1 MTARRGKARPA
12 DAAGGAR
19 VSGPPRIPVWL
30 PAVLFG
36 ALTLLVFRAFVFS
49 HGMLLGSD
57 TLNGGYT
64 ARAFYAEQLR
74 RGTFPL
80 WAPDILGGTPFLEAL
95 SGGDALYPTSLLL
108 VLMEPFRALGWKLV
122 LHVFLAGLFM
132 YGWVRAVGA
141 SRAAALLSGTAY
153 MLAPFLVSLV
163 RPGHDGKIFVTAL
176 TPLLFLVV
184 ERFFARPQAR
194 SFSAIGL
201 VVALVLFTTH
211 FQMAY
216 FLFGAVGL
224 FAAFR
229 AVQMARGAEP
239 RAADVAAGARGRT
252 ALARFG
258 LFVAASVTGLGGA
271 AVQVLPAVDYVTH
284 YSRRTQT
291 TGAEAGEAGAAWSSS
306 WSLHPEEVMSLVIP
320 EFVGNGARGAAWSSG
335 TYWGRNLLKD
345 NSEYGGILVL
355 ILAMVSFGAAERRG
369 LRWFLTGLAGVALLY
384 ALGAHTPVWRIAYA
398 ALPGARLFRSPSMAV
413 FLFGF
418 AATTLAGFGL
428 DRILESVDEGG
439 DRWRAVRHALLGAAG
454 LLTALALLTSTG
466 ALLWFWTSVV
476 SPGLDDQRLEKL
488 AALAPYVAHGAWLAA
503 LLGAATA
510 FLPWATRAGHLRPT
524 VLVCAFLSLVAADEL
539 RVDDT
544 FVQVMDFEQ
553 WVTPEPPTQAIL
565 DRERGDPEPYRLLSF
580 VNRGQDVKPAIHGI
594 ELAAG
599 HHPNDLAR
607 YRELIGMAGSDLPRN
622 LGNSNIERLLNVRYL
637 LWPDNNGKGPPEGDV
652 VLRTSVDGRPY
663 MTLHARPGLARAR
676 LVASAVVKPDEEQI
690 PYMLSRAFDPE
701 AEVVLAAP
709 PPVPLRGGTVQ
720 GSVRWLQRTPNEL
733 RLDVETDR
741 PALLV
746 VADNWFP
753 AWHATVDERPAPV
766 LRAYHTLRAV
776 PIPEGTHRVRMVY
789 HSPVVAESLWV
800 SVAAFAFL
808 LGAFV
813 WSWSAGRP
821 VARGD

>member
-1 MTARRGKARPA
+1 M
-12 DAAGGAR
+12 
-19 VSGPPRIPVWL
+19 SEPPRIPVWL
-30 PAVLFG
+30 PVVLFG
-36 ALTLLVFRAFVFS
+36 ALTLVVFRTFVFS

-57 TLNGGYT
+57 TLNGGYA

-74 RGTFPL
+74 HGTFPR

-95 SGGDALYPTSLLL
+95 SGGDVLYPTSLLL

-163 RPGHDGKIFVTAL
+163 RPGHDGKVFVTAL

-184 ERFFARPQAR
+184 ERFFTRPRAR

-201 VVALVLFTTH
+201 VVALVLLTPH

-229 AVQMARGAEP
+229 AVQMARGTGPGASGATAESP
-239 RAADVAAGARGRT
+239 PGARVRA
-252 ALARFG
+252 ALARFA
-258 LFVAASVTGLGGA
+258 LFLAASVAGLGGA

-291 TGAEAGEAGAAWSSS
+291 TGAEAGEAGEAWSSS
-306 WSLHPEEVMSLVIP
+306 WSLHPEELMSLVVP
-320 EFVGNGARGAAWSSG
+320 EFVGNGARGAAWASG

-355 ILAMVSFGAAERRG
+355 ILAMVSFGGAERRG
-369 LRWFLTGLAGVALLY
+369 LRRFLAGLAGLALLY

-428 DRILESVDEGG
+428 DRILESVTAGG
-439 DRWRAVRHALLGAAG
+439 DRWRAARRVLLGAAG
-454 LLTALALLTSTG
+454 LLMALALLTSTG
-466 ALLWFWTSVV
+466 TLLAFWTSVV

-488 AALAPYVAHGAWLAA
+488 AALAPYIAHGAWIAV
-503 LLGAATA
+503 LLGAAAA
-510 FLPWATRAGHLRPT
+510 FLPWATRAGHLRPA
-524 VLVCAFLSLVAADEL
+524 VLVWAFLSLVAADEL

-553 WVTPEPPTQAIL
+553 WSTPEPPTRAIL
-565 DRERGDPEPYRLLSF
+565 DRERGNPEPYRLLSF

-607 YRELIGMAGSDLPRN
+607 YRELIGMVGSDLPRN
-622 LGNSNIERLLNVRYL
+622 LGNANIERLLNVRYL
-637 LWPDNNGKGPPEGDV
+637 LWPDTNGEGPPEDDI
-652 VLRTSVDGRPY
+652 VLRTYVDGRPY
-663 MTLHARPGLARAR
+663 RTLHARPGLPRAR
-676 LVASAVVKPDEEQI
+676 LVARAVVELDDRQVA
-690 PYMLSRAFDPE
+690 YMLSSAFDPE
-701 AEVVLAAP
+701 SEVVLSEP
-709 PPVPLRGGTVQ
+709 PPVALDGGPVQ
-720 GSVRWLQRTPNEL
+720 GSVVWTERTPNEL
-733 RLDVETDR
+733 ELDVTSDR

-753 AWHATVDERPAPV
+753 AWHATVDGEPAPV
-766 LRAYHTLRAV
+766 LRAYHALRAV
-776 PIPEGTHRVRMVY
+776 PVSAGAHKVRMVY
-789 HSPVVAESLWV
+789 HAPLVARSLLLSAVVLLL
-800 SVAAFAFL
+800 L
-808 LGAFV
+808 LGALA
-813 WSWSAGRP
+813 WSGIAGLLA
-821 VARGD
+821 ARRV